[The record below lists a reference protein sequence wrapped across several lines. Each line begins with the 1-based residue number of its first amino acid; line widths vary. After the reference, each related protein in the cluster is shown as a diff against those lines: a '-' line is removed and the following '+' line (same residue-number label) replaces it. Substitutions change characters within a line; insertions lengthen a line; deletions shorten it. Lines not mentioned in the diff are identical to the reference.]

1 MNSRLSSR
9 WDTLITMV
17 SSRLERV
24 SPRLRKMLKMTLN
37 TEKGMKETAIMRMY
51 LTAYSISSGSTRG

>member
-1 MNSRLSSR
+1 MNKRLSSR

-24 SPRLRKMLKMTLN
+24 SPRLRKILKMALN
-37 TEKGMKETAIMRMY
+37 TEKGMKETAIMRM
-51 LTAYSISSGSTRG
+51 